1 MSTTATVPRM
11 LTEADVVEMTG
22 LARGTLA
29 YYRHA
34 GTGPRSYKLGRRVRY
49 DETDVLDWIA
59 QQKAATYRGGLTNA

>member
-1 MSTTATVPRM
+1 MSTTTTVPRM

-49 DETDVLDWIA
+49 DEADVLAWI
-59 QQKAATYRGGLTNA
+59 QDQKAQTQRGGAA

>member
-1 MSTTATVPRM
+1 MHTTTAPKM
-11 LTEADVVEMTG
+11 LTEQDVVQMTG

-49 DETDVLDWIA
+49 DEADVLAWIA
-59 QQKAATYRGGLTNA
+59 ESKAATARGGTV

>member
-1 MSTTATVPRM
+1 MNTTDNTATAPRM

-22 LARGTLA
+22 LPRGTLA

-34 GTGPRSYKLGRRVRY
+34 GIGPRSYKLGRRVRY

-59 QQKAATYRGGLTNA
+59 HQKNTTQRGGI

>member
-1 MSTTATVPRM
+1 MNTIPKM

-49 DETDVLDWIA
+49 DEADVLAWIA
-59 QQKAATYRGGLTNA
+59 ESKAATARGGTV

>member
-1 MSTTATVPRM
+1 MHTTTAPKM
-11 LTEADVVEMTG
+11 LTEQDVVQMTG

-49 DETDVLDWIA
+49 DETDVLAWIA
-59 QQKAATYRGGLTNA
+59 EQKAATARGGN

>member
-1 MSTTATVPRM
+1 MSTTTTVPRM

-34 GTGPRSYKLGRRVRY
+34 GTGPRSFKLGRRVRY
-49 DETDVLDWIA
+49 DEADVLAWIA
-59 QQKAATYRGGLTNA
+59 HQKNTTQRGGIA

>member
-1 MSTTATVPRM
+1 MHTTTAPKM
-11 LTEADVVEMTG
+11 LTEQDVVQMTG

-49 DETDVLDWIA
+49 DEADVLAWIA
-59 QQKAATYRGGLTNA
+59 EQKAATSRGGN

>member
-1 MSTTATVPRM
+1 MSTTTAPRV
-11 LTEADVVEMTG
+11 LTEQDVINMTG

-49 DETDVLDWIA
+49 DETDVLAWIA
-59 QQKAATYRGGLTNA
+59 AQKAATARGGN